1 MSTKLAVSLIFA
13 IAVALSP
20 SVAFAATP
28 SFVVKCVRTAGSAE
42 GEKYGTYYFYL
53 RDGFVKGSACDVP
66 GQPCQI
72 VSQNPESVVFQT
84 PGESPDTLTIDLRTG
99 AIERTR
105 SNGDHWAFSCKQVP
119 YQP

>member
-1 MSTKLAVSLIFA
+1 MRAKLATGLALAVTA
-13 IAVALSP
+13 AVASSL
-20 SVAFAATP
+20 AYAATP

-72 VSQNPESVVFQT
+72 VSQNADTVVFQT
-84 PGESPDTLTIDLRTG
+84 PGESPDQIPLTLETSD
-99 AIERTR
+99 
-105 SNGDHWAFSCKQVP
+105 
-119 YQP
+119 QPE